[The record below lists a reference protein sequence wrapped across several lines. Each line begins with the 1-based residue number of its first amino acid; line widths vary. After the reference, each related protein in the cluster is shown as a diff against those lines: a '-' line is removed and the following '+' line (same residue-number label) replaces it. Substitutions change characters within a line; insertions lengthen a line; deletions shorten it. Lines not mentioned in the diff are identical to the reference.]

1 MWVFPFL
8 LFVFRNG
15 PHDLPSPSAYSVQLF
30 SRNNDSLNASS
41 VMCEGGTHISHR
53 FERLGVDPI
62 PGPLDGEGHDL
73 CACVEYEFP

>member
-1 MWVFPFL
+1 MWVVPFI

-30 SRNNDSLNASS
+30 SRNNDSLNASRA
-41 VMCEGGTHISHR
+41 R